1 MSTPLTTGSGWA
13 TAETTRGVT
22 ATQQAMWFDARHDP
36 DSVHLHVSFAVRL
49 DAPVDPGHADTVI
62 HHAIDEF
69 DDLRSVFVDVDGRPE
84 RRILAARDVP
94 AWRCDEISADDLDD
108 ALRELH
114 GAPFDVENGPLV
126 RFQGY
131 LLPDGSMV
139 VAIAAHHLVVD
150 LWTIGLLGAWLG
162 QAYAAVRRGEPMPPL
177 RRLGSFDRHVEIE
190 SMRLSGSDRA
200 AAVEHWSTLVDH
212 SRPTTLVDD
221 GLVVGPQR
229 GLGDVVPVG
238 LDREVEVGIRDL
250 ADRLGTSVRSV
261 VLAALNAV
269 LHRTLRADRV
279 TVVESKANRSGATA
293 RTLGCCLNQVLRV
306 SEAESSTTLAQLIA
320 EVDRQSRASR
330 PHDWLPLSILMHE
343 TGRPAGSAPPTEVA
357 FSWQKS
363 VRLVDPSLARSL
375 ALGDRSLDRDRELVA
390 AASMPVRSSPA
401 AVTLIGA
408 AGDGGSLTLALEY
421 QVERFAR
428 PSIER
433 LGERLAHMLRATIT
447 DPDVLLDDVDLIGPE
462 QRARQH
468 REIDA
473 LDPTGE
479 TFTVSDLVDER
490 IAASPDSVAIRH
502 RGREVT
508 YAELG
513 RRTDRIAEVLAGVD
527 GDDPIGVLTDRSVD
541 MVAAVLA
548 VWRTG
553 RGFVPLDPSYP
564 AARLGDMIGDAGVS
578 CVVVDAATVGAVELV
593 DVFERPNLTV
603 VDLDDIPDDR
613 PAATDGLE
621 RPERP
626 VSSARPDGLA
636 HVYFTSG
643 STGRP
648 KGVAVTQASLA
659 GFLRS
664 MCERIDLDENDV
676 VAASTTLSFDP
687 ALLELVG
694 TLVVGG
700 EVLLIDRDT
709 VVDPVL
715 FGSALGGATLVQAT
729 PTVYRML
736 IENGWTGHDR
746 LAILCGGEP
755 MTPRLAAD
763 LS

>member
-221 GLVVGPQR
+221 GLVVGPRR

-293 RTLGCCLNQVLRV
+293 RTLGC
-306 SEAESSTTLAQLIA
+306 
-320 EVDRQSRASR
+320 
-330 PHDWLPLSILMHE
+330 
-343 TGRPAGSAPPTEVA
+343 
-357 FSWQKS
+357 
-363 VRLVDPSLARSL
+363 
-375 ALGDRSLDRDRELVA
+375 
-390 AASMPVRSSPA
+390 
-401 AVTLIGA
+401 
-408 AGDGGSLTLALEY
+408 
-421 QVERFAR
+421 
-428 PSIER
+428 
-433 LGERLAHMLRATIT
+433 
-447 DPDVLLDDVDLIGPE
+447 
-462 QRARQH
+462 
-468 REIDA
+468 
-473 LDPTGE
+473 
-479 TFTVSDLVDER
+479 
-490 IAASPDSVAIRH
+490 
-502 RGREVT
+502 
-508 YAELG
+508 
-513 RRTDRIAEVLAGVD
+513 
-527 GDDPIGVLTDRSVD
+527 
-541 MVAAVLA
+541 
-548 VWRTG
+548 
-553 RGFVPLDPSYP
+553 
-564 AARLGDMIGDAGVS
+564 
-578 CVVVDAATVGAVELV
+578 
-593 DVFERPNLTV
+593 
-603 VDLDDIPDDR
+603 
-613 PAATDGLE
+613 
-621 RPERP
+621 
-626 VSSARPDGLA
+626 
-636 HVYFTSG
+636 
-643 STGRP
+643 
-648 KGVAVTQASLA
+648 
-659 GFLRS
+659 
-664 MCERIDLDENDV
+664 
-676 VAASTTLSFDP
+676 
-687 ALLELVG
+687 
-694 TLVVGG
+694 
-700 EVLLIDRDT
+700 
-709 VVDPVL
+709 
-715 FGSALGGATLVQAT
+715 
-729 PTVYRML
+729 
-736 IENGWTGHDR
+736 
-746 LAILCGGEP
+746 
-755 MTPRLAAD
+755 
-763 LS
+763 